1 MVDRNDIGSWLG
13 GTPSDSSNYW
23 PGRGMGRPKEGPA
36 AIARPGRRIIALLID
51 WALAS
56 LISYSFF
63 DYNSFAT
70 LGIFALTQV
79 LLVGFFGYSI
89 GHRIVGMQVQTVAGH
104 PAGFGKALVR
114 TLLICL
120 VIPAVIVDRDQR
132 GVHDRAVNTL
142 LVRI

>member
-1 MVDRNDIGSWLG
+1 MVDRKDIGSWLG
-13 GTPSDSSNYW
+13 GTPSNSSTDW
-23 PGRGMGRPKEGPA
+23 PGKGMGRPKSGPA
-36 AIARPGRRIIALLID
+36 SIARPGRRVGALLLD

-56 LISYSFF
+56 LISYGFF

-70 LGIFALTQV
+70 LGVFALTQI
-79 LLVGFFGYSI
+79 LFVGFFGYSI
-89 GHRIVGMQVQTVAGH
+89 GHRIMGMQVQTLSGR
-104 PAGFGKALVR
+104 PAGYGKALVR

-132 GVHDRAVNTL
+132 GVHDRAVQTV

>member
-13 GTPSDSSNYW
+13 GTPADSSNYW
-23 PGRGMGRPKEGPA
+23 PGQGMGRPKDGPA
-36 AIARPGRRIIALLID
+36 AIARPGRRIVALLID

-56 LISYSFF
+56 LMSYGFL

-70 LGIFALTQV
+70 LGIFAVMQL

-89 GHRIVGMQVQTVAGH
+89 GHRMAGMQVQTVAGR
-104 PAGFGKALVR
+104 PAGYAKALVR

-132 GVHDRAVNTL
+132 GVHDRAVNTV
-142 LVRI
+142 LVRT

>member
-1 MVDRNDIGSWLG
+1 
-13 GTPSDSSNYW
+13 
-23 PGRGMGRPKEGPA
+23 MGRPKAGPA
-36 AIARPGRRIIALLID
+36 AIARPGRRIMALLID

-89 GHRIVGMQVQTVAGH
+89 GHRIAGMQVQTVAGH

-132 GVHDRAVNTL
+132 GVHDRAVNTV

>member
-13 GTPSDSSNYW
+13 GSPSNHTNYW
-23 PGRGMGRPKEGPA
+23 PGQGMGRPKEGPA
-36 AIARPGRRIIALLID
+36 AIARPARRVGALLLD
-51 WALAS
+51 WALSS
-56 LISYSFF
+56 LISYLFF

-70 LGIFALTQV
+70 LGVFAVTQI

-89 GHRIVGMQVQTVAGH
+89 GHRIMGMQVQTVSGR
-104 PAGFGKALVR
+104 PAGYGKAAVR

-120 VIPAVIVDRDQR
+120 VIPALIVDRDQR
-132 GVHDRAVNTL
+132 GVHDRAVQTV